1 MKIAV
6 FGSTGMLGHKMLER
20 LAATGFEPAAVP
32 EDQVD
37 IRDYKAVEDAIM
49 AVRPAAVMNC
59 AALTD
64 VDGCETN
71 KELAFAVNAQGAGNI
86 ARAALVVHAPVVYIS
101 TDYIFDGWK
110 KLPYEENDTAN
121 PQGVYANSKWEG
133 EKAVIAERG
142 DFFIIRTSWLY
153 GPGGK
158 NFVDTMIRLAAEREV
173 LTVVNDQVGSPTY
186 TVHLAGAICRIL
198 KMYLMEGY
206 GKPGIYHISNTGYC
220 TWYDF
225 AKKIVNARPGKCREV
240 KPVTTSEFYANATRP
255 ISPRPHYSV
264 LSNDK
269 VKKWFGIALPHWEDA
284 LAEYLSRD

>member
-6 FGSTGMLGHKMLER
+6 FGSTGMLGHKLVER
-20 LAATGFEPAAVP
+20 LGATGFEAVP
-32 EDQVD
+32 IPENQVD
-37 IRDYKAVEDAIM
+37 IRDYKAVEAAIM
-49 AVRPAAVMNC
+49 EIKPAAVANC
-59 AALTD
+59 AAITD

-71 KELAFAVNAQGAGNI
+71 KELAYAVNVAGAGNI

-101 TDYIFDGWK
+101 SDYIFDGWK
-110 KLPYEENDTAN
+110 KLPYDENDPAN
-121 PQGVYANSKWEG
+121 PQGIYANSKWEG
-133 EKAVIAERG
+133 EKAVMAERG
-142 DFFIIRTSWLY
+142 DYFIIRSSWMY

-158 NFVDTMIRLAAEREV
+158 NFVDTMIRLAGEREV

-206 GKPGIYHISNTGYC
+206 GKTGIYHISNTGYC

-225 AKKIVNARPGKCREV
+225 ARKIVNARPGICKEV
-240 KPVTTSEFYANATRP
+240 RPITTAEFFMNANRV
-255 ISPRPHYSV
+255 ISPRPRYSV

-284 LAEYLSRD
+284 LAEYLNGV